1 MSEAKAPPPNQRL
14 IIGEIVA
21 AHGLAGDVR
30 VQPLTDFP
38 ERFHELGEVWVAP
51 KSGEPTRR
59 RITRTKRHETKGLLI
74 LQFAGAGTRE
84 HADKLVGAF
93 IEIEADKAKDLPEGT
108 YFEHDIV
115 GLRVIT
121 PDGQDLGR
129 ITEILHTGAND
140 VYVTRRCLI
149 PAIEDVVKE
158 VDLAAGKMVIEAIPG
173 LLEE

>member
-59 RITRTKRHETKGLLI
+59 RITRTKRHETKG
-74 LQFAGAGTRE
+74 QGRMPAR
-84 HADKLVGAF
+84 HS
-93 IEIEADKAKDLPEGT
+93 
-108 YFEHDIV
+108 
-115 GLRVIT
+115 LRVIT
-121 PDGQDLGR
+121 TDGQDLGR